1 MTLLC
6 DVSIEKG
13 RLNIEEKGGRNRW
26 TEMVRPVSAIFACA
40 RRLGVDGLLEAR
52 DSLLVDRAVVADHDA
67 QPHVAQLDARLGDSG
82 LDPLDA
88 VAEDAATQE
97 SEHRLALRRHVRR
110 VSRKAAWPLLC
121 WPGVRIL
128 LRRTLPVPSACC
140 RAVWRSVAS

>member
-1 MTLLC
+1 
-6 DVSIEKG
+6 
-13 RLNIEEKGGRNRW
+13 
-26 TEMVRPVSAIFACA
+26 MVRTVSAIFACA

-52 DSLLVDRAVVADHDA
+52 DPLLVDRAVVADHDA
-67 QPHVAQLDARLGDSG
+67 QPHVVQLYARLGDSG

-97 SEHRLALRRHVRR
+97 SEYRLALRRHKAVRR